1 MPTSNSSKTRLW
13 TARILTGFATLF
25 LLMDALLKVLKLPP
39 AGQGTISLGFPVSAV
54 LGIGIVEL
62 ACLVLYI
69 TPRTSIL
76 GAILLTGYLGGA
88 IASQVRVEAPVF
100 SHILFP
106 TYIAALF
113 WAGLYLRDE
122 RLRILLPVRAHA

>member
-1 MPTSNSSKTRLW
+1 MTTSNSSKTRLW
-13 TARILTGFATLF
+13 TARILTSFAVLF
-25 LLMDALLKVLKLPP
+25 LLMDAVMKVLQLPP
-39 AGQGTISLGFPVSAV
+39 AVQGTISLGFSAGAV
-54 LGIGIVEL
+54 VGIGILEL
-62 ACLVLYI
+62 VCLALYV
-69 TPRTSIL
+69 TPRTAIL

-88 IASQVRVEAPVF
+88 IASQVRVEAPLF